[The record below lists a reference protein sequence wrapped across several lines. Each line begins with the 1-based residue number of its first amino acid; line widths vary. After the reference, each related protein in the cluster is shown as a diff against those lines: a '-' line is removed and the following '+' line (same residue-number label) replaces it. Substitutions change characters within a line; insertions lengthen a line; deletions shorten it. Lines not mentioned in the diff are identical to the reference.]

1 VITLTQFNLICDDGH
16 AEETLT
22 VMAADDNEAM
32 EKMLMEVHKHHAK
45 SHPEVT
51 GEDDEAN
58 KAYIMGHW
66 TKGAMGAMA

>member
-1 VITLTQFNLICDDGH
+1 
-16 AEETLT
+16 
-22 VMAADDNEAM
+22 MAADDNEAM